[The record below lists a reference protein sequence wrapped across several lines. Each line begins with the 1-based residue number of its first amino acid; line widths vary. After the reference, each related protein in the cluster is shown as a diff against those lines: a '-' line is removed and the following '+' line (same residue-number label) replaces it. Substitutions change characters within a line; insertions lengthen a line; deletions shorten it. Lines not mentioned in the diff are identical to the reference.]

1 MSNINL
7 SGAKAKGSNLS
18 ATDCTGTNLE
28 AADLRRASLAGAQL
42 RDANLAIA
50 KLRHANLSQCDLRGA
65 IMRGADLAGAQL
77 TGSLLTDADLTDA
90 VLLDTDLAK
99 ADLKKAIGLNQ
110 AQIATARGDSKTR
123 LPRGLKLTLLPDPG
137 PGGKLT
143 TDLEGRDD
151 KADEAAIF
159 AGIQGTVGCPAV
171 GAGCDA

>member
-123 LPRGLKLTLLPDPG
+123 LPRASNSCRATSEGANCVESLTVCFSRAVKLKKAKRRV
-137 PGGKLT
+137 GKLYLSARIICT
-143 TDLEGRDD
+143 ENIL
-151 KADEAAIF
+151 
-159 AGIQGTVGCPAV
+159 
-171 GAGCDA
+171 